1 MITLRIRYT
10 LFVFTCCIKAYLAQ
24 HMAYINADIHVG
36 NGTRI
41 NPGILITQSDTI
53 ESVISQ
59 QGFKINPASFDSI
72 IDLSG
77 QHVYPALINP
87 NSILGLHDAEAVRA
101 SRDFEDVGEYNPHL
115 RTQMAFNTDNPIL
128 PTVRRNGVLLTQ
140 VTPRGG
146 RISGQ
151 SSIMALTAWNWEDAT
166 VLKDDGMHINFPEY
180 PQTSGELY
188 DKQLKQY
195 TSDLE
200 QLNRMFDQARSYC
213 TASSQYVDI
222 RLQALCACLKGAQ
235 RVYIHVHYAR
245 DILAA
250 IQWIQTQQLL
260 YPVLVEAEDA
270 WKVTHILK
278 AHQIPVLLS
287 RVFALPEHPDDPI
300 DLPFSTAYKL
310 FRDSVRFA
318 FQCAGDMEAMQARNL
333 CFMAGQAVA
342 YGLPQEHAIQAMT
355 QHAAEILGIS
365 SKWGSLASGKKACFF
380 VSKGSILDVKTHQVT
395 RMVWN
400 GNAISIDS
408 HQEQRAEEY
417 RKKYKLQQW
426 NTNGR

>member
-1 MITLRIRYT
+1 MTLRLRYILCVLICCT
-10 LFVFTCCIKAYLAQ
+10 KVFVAQ
-24 HMAYINADIHVG
+24 HIAYINADIHVG

-41 NPGILITQSDTI
+41 YPGILITQSDTI
-53 ESVISQ
+53 ASVMSQ

-77 QHVYPALINP
+77 QQVYPALINP

-101 SRDFEDVGEYNPHL
+101 SRDFEDVGAYNPHL
-115 RTQMAFNTDNPIL
+115 RTQMVFNTDNPIL

-180 PQTSGELY
+180 PQTSGDLY
-188 DKQLKQY
+188 TKQLKQY
-195 TSDLE
+195 TNDRE

-213 TASSQYVDI
+213 MASSQHVDI
-222 RLQALCACLKGAQ
+222 RLQALCACLKGNQ
-235 RVYIHVHYAR
+235 RMYIHVHYAR
-245 DILAA
+245 DILAV
-250 IQWIQTQQLL
+250 INWIQMYQIP
-260 YPVLVEAEDA
+260 YPVLVEAEEA
-270 WKVTHILK
+270 WKVTHVLK
-278 AHQIPVLLS
+278 AHHIPVLLA

-300 DLPFSTAYKL
+300 DLPFSAASKL
-310 FRDSVRFA
+310 FMDSVRFA

-342 YGLPQEHAIQAMT
+342 YGLPQEQAIQAMT
-355 QHAAEILGIS
+355 LHAAEILGIS
-365 SKWGSLASGKKACFF
+365 LKWGSLATGKKACFF

-395 RMVWN
+395 RIVWN

-408 HQEQRAEEY
+408 HQEHRAEQY

-426 NTNGR
+426 NTKGR